1 MLSKR
6 KELHRLGRCVESI
19 LLVATEDCR
28 GLCDGGPPLDAS
40 TSISEYLAG
49 LRVVTGNTAV
59 YLVTGTPVTSGTEDV
74 LQLSNSRHHFAAE
87 YCDTVKVLSV
97 EP

>member
-49 LRVVTGNTAV
+49 LRVVTSNTAV
-59 YLVTGTPVTSGTEDV
+59 YLVTGTEEV

-87 YCDTVKVLSV
+87 YCDTVKVSV

>member
-28 GLCDGGPPLDAS
+28 GLCDGGTPLDAC

-49 LRVVTGNTAV
+49 LRVVTSNTAV
-59 YLVTGTPVTSGTEDV
+59 YLVTGTPVTSGSV
-74 LQLSNSRHHFAAE
+74 AQKKFCSFRIRGISLQPSTAI
-87 YCDTVKVLSV
+87 
-97 EP
+97 P